1 MFFSQQ
7 TTMPGGILP
16 QNEEPY
22 STLVNDRAYATKM
35 KGNAGRPTPK
45 YTKVGERLRH
55 VIPGHV
61 ACSVACGGRAC
72 KYENPARW
80 SEQEQAIKGVYSSW
94 VTDNILAMA
103 RPSTELL
110 EKYRIIEQFRS
121 HGIKTIINLQRPGEH
136 ASCGSPLEQESG
148 FTYLPEAFMEA
159 GIYFYN
165 FGWKDYGVASL
176 TTILDMVKVTTFA
189 LQEGKVAIHCHAGLG
204 RTGVLIA
211 CYLVFAT
218 RMTADQAII
227 FVRAKRPNSIQT
239 RGQLLCVREFT
250 QFLVPLRNIFSCCDP
265 KAHAVT
271 LAQYLIRQRHL
282 LHGYEARLLKH
293 VPKIVHLVCRL
304 LLDLAE
310 DRPVAPEAV
319 AQGPSL
325 RAEIEKTVSEAVAVR
340 LDGELLQQ
348 GSDASD
354 WVPPAAG
361 AAGVAARDGTL
372 ASEQQIDPLWKRR
385 NVECPQPLTP
395 LKRQFSFSDSDLKRA
410 GWLLE
415 QGAPWTG
422 PAAASQ
428 GRNPGQQ
435 EPVSHW
441 HTPQSPPLDPSKET
455 LVRSTF
461 SFWNQAKFGGPEG
474 LRDEGSL
481 GFHRETVA
489 KEVQR
494 SRTFSSGLSGSCNP
508 GDPGRPSFADAPKEP
523 GRCPQQAPCPCG
535 APAARHSEA
544 PRSPR
549 GCSLGCGPC
558 RKAPSSVGPTA
569 QGGKD
574 LPEVAAHAA
583 SQAERSVEARRI
595 LAARALANL
604 SEPAEEEGVKR
615 KVEVWQKELNSQDG
629 AWERMCGERDPSV
642 LCSLLWSWVE
652 QLKEPVITAEDVG
665 LLAGSR
671 AEAAEALSLLEQG
684 QCQTILCVLHCV
696 VSLQPIPVDV
706 EEAILARAIKAFT
719 KKSAITACCLEFRL
733 VGAAGMAV
741 GTFSEP
747 RPPRGEQQSPHGADE
762 ETGRETQDCPK
773 SRPRGLQVSFSA
785 PSFSYVVTQDQPH
798 RTEPPP
804 LSPPGRCWN
813 KKGNTQGQEGVALG
827 MIARPPPCLYSVLR
841 PCFASFL
848 PSSKLVRLGGGGV
861 SSPWPC
867 FNAFPGKDCAR
878 PRPKWGRSSAPKR
891 RW

>member
-159 GIYFYN
+159 G
-165 FGWKDYGVASL
+165 S
-176 TTILDMVKVTTFA
+176 
-189 LQEGKVAIHCHAGLG
+189 
-204 RTGVLIA
+204 VLIA

-719 KKSAITACCLEFRL
+719 KVGHAPALKETFQLFR
-733 VGAAGMAV
+733 
-741 GTFSEP
+741 
-747 RPPRGEQQSPHGADE
+747 
-762 ETGRETQDCPK
+762 
-773 SRPRGLQVSFSA
+773 
-785 PSFSYVVTQDQPH
+785 
-798 RTEPPP
+798 
-804 LSPPGRCWN
+804 N
-813 KKGNTQGQEGVALG
+813 
-827 MIARPPPCLYSVLR
+827 
-841 PCFASFL
+841 
-848 PSSKLVRLGGGGV
+848 GGV
-861 SSPWPC
+861 FDTSQI
-867 FNAFPGKDCAR
+867 
-878 PRPKWGRSSAPKR
+878 
-891 RW
+891 